1 MQTSPSC
8 TTTRPHVVWMDH
20 LQYNRLVHG
29 CHNLIKL
36 QHEIYGQDINAD
48 NIEKNVIVPPHD
60 PQDIRPESELFLQPA
75 LLCLQ
80 FLHHSPLMLPKL
92 PLPLASSFVCCP
104 AIKLSF
110 LKHEKLYMK
119 PCQKSGKSFPGVVN

>member
-1 MQTSPSC
+1 MDATTSLS
-8 TTTRPHVVWMDH
+8 
-20 LQYNRLVHG
+20 YNMRHT
-29 CHNLIKL
+29 
-36 QHEIYGQDINAD
+36 
-48 NIEKNVIVPPHD
+48 EKIVIVPPHD

-75 LLCLQ
+75 LLRLQ

-110 LKHEKLYMK
+110 AEVWEILSWCGKLKGFVSKCPYFSMKGGAQGGTYVIVLDVKLFDELNK
-119 PCQKSGKSFPGVVN
+119 